1 MLNVRKISTANRE
14 VWELDK
20 FTDIE
25 EFERGG
31 GGGDFYCFMRK
42 FDSFRTVL

>member
-1 MLNVRKISTANRE
+1 MLNVRKISTAKRAI
-14 VWELDK
+14 WELDK

-31 GGGDFYCFMRK
+31 VGGFLLFHEK
-42 FDSFRTVL
+42 I